1 MKWLN
6 TITSLV
12 WSCRKWLWYT
22 SLHSWFPY
30 VRLCPNL
37 NDKLMTACSCHV
49 TYAFQSESTI
59 YSCLNVKE
67 LLARS
72 RREIWRLND
81 ECISHISA
89 LCTRNLHAAQV
100 GKHSTSSKNILLIAL
115 TMKLFSLFVYIK
127 FFILFLFYFFLKIDD
142 TLIFFFWS
150 KNGCFSR
157 QGSFPFVV
165 TLVRSICVLSGF
177 LVVVQVCLE
186 KVS

>member
-1 MKWLN
+1 MLYSV
-6 TITSLV
+6 TRYER
-12 WSCRKWLWYT
+12 CRRNPT
-22 SLHSWFPY
+22 CIS
-30 VRLCPNL
+30 RL
-37 NDKLMTACSCHV
+37 TVCSCHV
-49 TYAFQSESTI
+49 TYAFQSESTL